1 VAKFARIAGLGVGRR
16 RVVSHRLVEV
26 PADRLRRWTA
36 GFEERH
42 GAVVVDPQAEHVG
55 LRADDGSL
63 AELEVPWPPWPVP
76 SSGDTALVVGVL
88 VRHTLRSRTLGLL
101 LVRRGGWAVGT
112 CRDGQ
117 LLTHKAGSRYVQ
129 SRTAAGGWSQQ
140 RYARRRSGQADALA
154 GAVVESC
161 AERLVPGDL
170 DGLVVGG
177 DRQLVRAVLDD
188 RRLVALA
195 ALPRSP
201 LLEVPDPKGAVLE
214 QVARRTLAVRVR
226 LTERD

>member
-1 VAKFARIAGLGVGRR
+1 M
-16 RVVSHRLVEV
+16 SHRLVEV
-26 PADRLRRWTA
+26 SADRLRRWTA

-42 GAVVVDPQAEHVG
+42 GAVVLDADADADHVE
-55 LRADDGSL
+55 LRADDG
-63 AELEVPWPPWPVP
+63 AVAQLEVPWPPWPVP
-76 SSGDTALVVGVL
+76 TSGDTALVVGAL
-88 VRHTLRSRTLGLL
+88 VRHALRSRTLGLL

-117 LLTHKAGSRYVQ
+117 LLTHKVGSRYVQ

-154 GAVVESC
+154 GAVIEAC
-161 AERLVPGDL
+161 ADRLVPADL

-188 RRLVALA
+188 RRLAALA

-201 LLEVPDPKGAVLE
+201 RLEVPDPKGSVLE
-214 QVARRTLAVRVR
+214 QTARRTLAVRVR
-226 LTERD
+226 LTEPD